1 MLDCEQSL
9 FFLSSSSGRGK
20 TSRTPARGNWGES
33 MFMHLL
39 VSILLWERA
48 IGRYFDYFCFLL
60 TPKCS
65 PWFIKYMYD
74 IFGKLGQG
82 MSLSWGHV

>member
-9 FFLSSSSGRGK
+9 FFLLSSSGRGK
-20 TSRTPARGNWGES
+20 TSRTPARGNWGKP

-48 IGRYFDYFCFLL
+48 NGRDFDYFCVPL
-60 TPKCS
+60 TQNVS
-65 PWFIKYMYD
+65 P
-74 IFGKLGQG
+74 G
-82 MSLSWGHV
+82 S